1 MPLQLNVSG
10 RFVIHMVYS
19 SWVLIPAKIHSD
31 RDNDTEKL
39 APRLPRLTDQ
49 ELQDYIRWQE
59 QIKSSVE
66 RRVQTM
72 NLVTNEEPI
81 TALKKYIPPN
91 HSERQKA
98 VVQPDHEETVGTS
111 YESSPFAI
119 ISDVI
124 I

>member
-1 MPLQLNVSG
+1 
-10 RFVIHMVYS
+10 MVYS
-19 SWVLIPAKIHSD
+19 SWVLISTKIHSD

-39 APRLPRLTDQ
+39 PLRLPRLTDQ

-66 RRVQTM
+66 LRRVQTM

-81 TALKKYIPPN
+81 TALKKYVPPD

-119 ISDVI
+119 ISDVMN
-124 I
+124 